1 MGLPAGEPLTPDER
15 QKIVIKYGT
24 DDPWE
29 LIQKILEELAGQQLL
44 YGNLATSLQRSGVT
58 TIPLGGAPIPEIKD
72 AISQSK
78 WLGFDQDSPE
88 AYGPNQ

>member
-1 MGLPAGEPLTPDER
+1 MERELTPDER

-24 DDPWE
+24 DDPWG
-29 LIQKILEELAGQQLL
+29 LIQKILDELTDQQLL
-44 YGNLATSLQRSGVT
+44 YGNLAVSLRKSGVT

-78 WLGFDQDSPE
+78 WLGFEKDNLD
-88 AYGPNQ
+88 AYTPPK